1 MHFMGLLGFVPETK
15 EEDITRES
23 ITKEIESIM
32 DKYHFECNKEKIIY
46 NEEVDNEWDNLKN
59 TDLMIVVF
67 PNGTKTIMSE
77 IYKVYKNIS
86 YINGK
91 FKELRNGRYIQT
103 RKSRK
108 IRLQKETIIKFYKNK
123 DNFAINYL
131 YLDKDEDGNYYQMEN
146 PYAECDGYDIGGR
159 WTDFLLV
166 DKNSKSKDFYHMS
179 LINKFFSNLFNKHY
193 LEERIHCGVVND
205 TNKVAVDVA
214 RKSDIDFNL
223 HKITEDNV
231 CMPIF
236 ITRDQWIDR
245 DYYEDDY
252 NKYVMNKINEF
263 PDNAYFAVIDIHQ

>member
-23 ITKEIESIM
+23 ITREIESIM
-32 DKYHFECNKEKIIY
+32 DKYHFECNQEKIIY
-46 NEEVDNEWDNLKN
+46 NEEVDDEWDKMKNLE
-59 TDLMIVVF
+59 ICIAVF
-67 PNGTKTIMSE
+67 PNGTKTTISE
-77 IYKVYKNIS
+77 IYTIDKTLS
-86 YINGK
+86 CINGK
-91 FKELRNGRYIQT
+91 VKELRNDRHVQT

-108 IRLQKETIIKFYKNK
+108 IKLQKETIIKFYKDK

-131 YLDKDEDGNYYQMEN
+131 YLDKDEDGNYYRIEN

-159 WTDFLLV
+159 WPDFFLV

-179 LINKFFSNLFNKHY
+179 LVNKFLANLLNKHY
-193 LEERIHCGVVND
+193 LKRIHYPVND

-223 HKITEDNV
+223 HKITEDNICIPV
-231 CMPIF
+231 F

-245 DYYEDDY
+245 YYYSDNYD
-252 NKYVMNKINEF
+252 KYVMNKINEF
-263 PDNAYFAVIDIHQ
+263 PDNAYFAIIDIHQ